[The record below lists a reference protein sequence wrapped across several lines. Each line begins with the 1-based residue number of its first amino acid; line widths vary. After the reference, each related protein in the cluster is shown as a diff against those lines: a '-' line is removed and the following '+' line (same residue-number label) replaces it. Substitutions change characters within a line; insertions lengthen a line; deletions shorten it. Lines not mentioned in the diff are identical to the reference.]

1 MNAQKI
7 SISLPK
13 QQYEFM
19 ENYQAEHHFKTR
31 SEVIKAALD
40 LLQQVQLEQYY
51 KEANQEIDSSFD
63 STAADG
69 IEEDETW

>member
-1 MNAQKI
+1 M
-7 SISLPK
+7 PK

-19 ENYQAEHHFKTR
+19 QNYQAEHHFKTR